1 MSSDSG
7 GLPGLNTS
15 GAAKYNQLTPLLPP
29 TQEVIQTTNT
39 GAANE
44 RVARAFTTPNITPS
58 ATSDALQTRDAPLAS
73 TQMTVQSQL
82 SDTVRRAQVCE
93 AVKTDNIAAFDNP
106 EFAANC
112 GICHM
117 PGKDSNGNGHVGGM
131 YITAAARQT
140 QEFAAGEDAV
150 KYGRVS
156 YIPTLGICPPGMF
169 SVTKEQAV
177 AKKERIECQ
186 KKKSFD
192 VRNCGQ
198 CFATQEWDR
207 VTESTEKLEPTLF
220 LVGTNT
226 GNVTVESSSTG
237 ATIYNG
243 PISNTPVN
251 IPLAKGS
258 AKGDLQQYMIRFSG
272 SANSIIGGYVQG
284 RTLQGAFTMDIV
296 QLIQVD
302 TETGTK
308 PRLSQTMTANN
319 LRISGIRPGAGKTG
333 VNLRL
338 IIPFVWISTDE
349 DVAATCPSPYV
360 LNETAM
366 NYLESDSC
374 FKKGSGPGNYSLDCL
389 QDKFLSAGCLAA
401 GTAYP
406 GNPTA
411 AAALAGDKRIGDI
424 ADDLY
429 ELSIQSATGRTS
441 TGRILSLEDW
451 SAASKRCTGQAIE
464 SPCDRLPN
472 GRMTGACAQYLY
484 ENRGATGRIGAT
496 YTGPAAQQS
505 LRAADGKTAQ
515 FCTAD
520 GAANPS
526 KWWRQGV
533 IGTDYSVDQMK
544 AAFNSIHSRAN
555 DNTLPDSE
563 RQRAINECYGAQLV
577 KPVEPSILPKE
588 PFTLII
594 ADTIRQGS
602 NADHMRNGRFILKP
616 ATCGRAGYVSIILEA
631 NQTFYISINSNK
643 TMGILPQPSADAQMA
658 AFRQATCWRPV
669 AGLNGATDCISLES
683 LQYPGE
689 YLILNNIQ
697 NNGSYISEI
706 RNEAEMKAASFKRNG
721 GLQTLVISNEGDTS
735 NRRQGACS
743 QGMYQYGMGAGGFC
757 CPVPPTQYDAA
768 LGDYTVCP
776 TLTAGSRHLNGK
788 YVCALDDTKRQGLP
802 VCGAP
807 PQQWSSGLHGG
818 GGGAPFD
825 FKCPQGT
832 FITQFSGGTTG
843 GKKFMGNIRAQC
855 SNGTNSGSYGA
866 SAHFAFNTYKPN
878 GFEGVDIRAGG
889 YVDSISFRDVAGD
902 RGGSGGSYRRVDCP
916 TGIITGIYG
925 RTGSWMDA
933 FGVHCN

>member
-1 MSSDSG
+1 MQSDSG
-7 GLPGLNTS
+7 GLPGLNIS

-39 GAANE
+39 GTANE
-44 RVARAFTTPNITPS
+44 RVSRAFTTPNITAS
-58 ATSDALQTRDAPLAS
+58 GTSDALQIRDAPLAT

-82 SDTVRRAQVCE
+82 SDTVRRTQICE
-93 AVKTDNIAAFDNP
+93 AVKTDDATAFNNP

-140 QEFAAGEDAV
+140 QEFAAGENAV

-156 YIPTLGICPPGMF
+156 YAPTLGVCPPGMF

-226 GNVTVESSSTG
+226 GNVIVESSMSG
-237 ATIYNG
+237 KTIYNG
-243 PISNTPVN
+243 PISSTPVS
-251 IPLAKGS
+251 IPLDKS
-258 AKGDLQQYMIRFSG
+258 LRGDLQQYMIRYNG
-272 SANSIIGGYVQG
+272 TTNSIIGGYVQG
-284 RTLQGAFTMDIV
+284 TTLQGAFTMDIV

-308 PRLSQTMTANN
+308 PRLSQTMTVNN
-319 LRISGIRPGAGKTG
+319 LRISGIRPGINKTES
-333 VNLRL
+333 NLRL

-406 GNPTA
+406 GNFTT
-411 AAALAGDKRIGDI
+411 AAALAGNKRIGDI

-441 TGRILSLEDW
+441 TGRILSLEEW
-451 SAASKRCTGQAIE
+451 SAASKKCTGRSID
-464 SPCDRLPN
+464 SPCDRLVD
-472 GRMTGACAQYLY
+472 GKMTSECAQYLY

-505 LRAADGKTAQ
+505 LRTEDEKMAQ

-526 KWWRQGV
+526 KQWSAS
-533 IGTDYSVDQMK
+533 TMENYSVNRLK
-544 AAFNSIHSRAN
+544 AYYNTIHSHAN

-563 RQRAINECYGAQLV
+563 RREAINQCYGAQLV
-577 KPVEPSILPKE
+577 KPVEPTIVPKNS
-588 PFTLII
+588 FTFII

-602 NADHMRNGRFILKP
+602 NADQMRNGRFILKP
-616 ATCGRAGYVSIILEA
+616 ATCGRAGYVSIVLES

-643 TMGILPQPSADAQMA
+643 TMGIIPQPSADTQMA
-658 AFRQATCWRPV
+658 TFRQATCWRPV
-669 AGLNGATDCISLES
+669 AGRNSAADYISFES

-697 NNGSYISEI
+697 NSASYVGEI
-706 RNEAEMKAASFKRNG
+706 RNEAEMNAASFKRNG
-721 GLQTLVISNEGDTS
+721 GLNTLVISNEGETL
-735 NRRQGACS
+735 NTQKGACP
-743 QGMYQYGMGAGGFC
+743 QGMYQYGMWAGGFC
-757 CPVPPTQYDAA
+757 CPVPPTNYDAT
-768 LGDYTVCP
+768 LGDYIVCP
-776 TLTAGSRHLNGK
+776 TLAAGSRHLNGK
-788 YVCALDDTKRQGLP
+788 YVCALDDTKTQGLP

-807 PQQWSSGLHGG
+807 PQPWRSAQYGG

-832 FITQFSGGTTG
+832 FVTQFSGGTTG
-843 GKKFMGNIRAQC
+843 RNEFMGNIRVQC
-855 SNGTNSGSYGA
+855 SNGSNSGSYGT
-866 SAHFAFNTYKPN
+866 SVSNAFSTYNRN
-878 GFEGVDIRAGG
+878 GFTGIDINAGG
-889 YVDSISFRDVAGD
+889 YVDGMNFRDGSGR
-902 RGGSGGSYRRVDCP
+902 RGGSGGSYNKVDCP
-916 TGIITGIYG
+916 TGIITGIHG